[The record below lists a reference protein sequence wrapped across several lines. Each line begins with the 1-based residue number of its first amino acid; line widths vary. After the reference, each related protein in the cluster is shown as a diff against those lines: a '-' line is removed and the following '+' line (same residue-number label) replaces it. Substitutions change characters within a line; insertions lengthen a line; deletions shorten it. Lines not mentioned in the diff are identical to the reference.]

1 MSIAEAAV
9 EPRNEYVDF
18 WNTILVPK
26 FVRWRHIIVDGL
38 TLHSA
43 KIFPSLE
50 VHEGDKVVDAGC
62 GFGDTAIQLA
72 RLVGPTGSVLAVDC
86 CDGFL
91 AYGRQDAKAAG
102 ISNVTFL
109 EADVQAYPFKP
120 VHDFCFS
127 RFGTQFF
134 ESPVAG
140 LRNMRAT
147 LKPGGVMTMVVWR
160 GIKDNPWLG
169 LGKETVLKFLP
180 PPGENALS
188 CGPGPFSMADTG
200 VVTKQL
206 EIAGY
211 KDIQFE
217 QVDAE
222 LFVGNDVDDAVAF
235 QLAIGPA
242 GEVYREAG
250 ELAEQRH
257 GEIHR
262 NCHHLAMGEI
272 HHPHDA
278 EDHRQAE
285 RCAAR
290 VDQPQRQQLDREQQ
304 HRRREEQYQRP
315 AARHAH
321 DVRFQARDRWPLRE
335 PRSPRRQRAPT
346 PLFEEQQH
354 RGQRRERTE
363 DELRS
368 QDDASRD
375 QRSGQRRAGANGE
388 WGEHETPL
396 LAPVFVVER
405 AAQPRQPARDALAYS
420 LCQTKRSGAGR
431 LTGMQWPPASK
442 AAARGSRSR

>member
-1 MSIAEAAV
+1 MSNAEAAV

-26 FVRWRHIIVDGL
+26 FVRWRHILVDGL

-50 VHEGDKVVDAGC
+50 VHEGDQVVDAGC

-102 ISNVTFL
+102 VSNVTFL
-109 EADVQAYPFKP
+109 EADVQSYPFKP

-134 ESPVAG
+134 ENPVAG

-147 LKPGGVMTMVVWR
+147 LRPGGTMTMVVWR

-169 LGKETVLKFLP
+169 LAKDVVLKYLP
-180 PPGENALS
+180 PPGDNALT
-188 CGPGPFSMADTG
+188 CGPGPFSMADTA

-211 KDIQFE
+211 TDIRFE

-222 LFVGNDVDDAVAF
+222 LFVGNDADDAVAF
-235 QLAIGPA
+235 QLALGPA

-250 ELAEQRH
+250 ALGEQRH
-257 GEIHR
+257 GEIAAALKAE
-262 NCHHLAMGEI
+262 LAK
-272 HHPHDA
+272 
-278 EDHRQAE
+278 
-285 RCAAR
+285 
-290 VDQPQRQQLDREQQ
+290 
-304 HRRREEQYQRP
+304 YQRP
-315 AARHAH
+315 NGIVMDSSSWKVSAR
-321 DVRFQARDRWPLRE
+321 
-335 PRSPRRQRAPT
+335 
-346 PLFEEQQH
+346 
-354 RGQRRERTE
+354 
-363 DELRS
+363 
-368 QDDASRD
+368 
-375 QRSGQRRAGANGE
+375 N
-388 WGEHETPL
+388 
-396 LAPVFVVER
+396 PV
-405 AAQPRQPARDALAYS
+405 
-420 LCQTKRSGAGR
+420 
-431 LTGMQWPPASK
+431 
-442 AAARGSRSR
+442 

>member
-134 ESPVAG
+134 ENPVAG

-169 LGKETVLKFLP
+169 HAKDVVLKYLP

-211 KDIQFE
+211 TDIQFE

-222 LFVGNDVDDAVAF
+222 LFVGKDVDDAVAF
-235 QLAIGPA
+235 QLALGPA

-250 ELAEQRH
+250 ALAEQRH
-257 GEIHR
+257 GEIAAALKVE
-262 NCHHLAMGEI
+262 LAK
-272 HHPHDA
+272 
-278 EDHRQAE
+278 
-285 RCAAR
+285 
-290 VDQPQRQQLDREQQ
+290 
-304 HRRREEQYQRP
+304 YQRP
-315 AARHAH
+315 NGIIMDSSSWKVSARN
-321 DVRFQARDRWPLRE
+321 P
-335 PRSPRRQRAPT
+335 
-346 PLFEEQQH
+346 
-354 RGQRRERTE
+354 G
-363 DELRS
+363 
-368 QDDASRD
+368 
-375 QRSGQRRAGANGE
+375 
-388 WGEHETPL
+388 
-396 LAPVFVVER
+396 
-405 AAQPRQPARDALAYS
+405 
-420 LCQTKRSGAGR
+420 
-431 LTGMQWPPASK
+431 
-442 AAARGSRSR
+442 

>member
-1 MSIAEAAV
+1 MSHAEVAV

-50 VHEGDKVVDAGC
+50 VREGDQVVDAGC

-72 RLVGPTGSVLAVDC
+72 RLVGPAGSVLAVDC

-109 EADVQAYPFKP
+109 EADVQSYPFKP

-134 ESPVAG
+134 ENPVAG

-147 LKPGGVMTMVVWR
+147 LKPGGTMTMVVWR

-169 LGKETVLKFLP
+169 HAKDVVLKYLP
-180 PPGENALS
+180 PPGDNALT
-188 CGPGPFSMADTG
+188 CGPGPFSMADTA

-211 KDIQFE
+211 QDIRFE

-250 ELAEQRH
+250 ALGEQRH
-257 GEIHR
+257 GEIAAALKAE
-262 NCHHLAMGEI
+262 LAK
-272 HHPHDA
+272 
-278 EDHRQAE
+278 
-285 RCAAR
+285 
-290 VDQPQRQQLDREQQ
+290 
-304 HRRREEQYQRP
+304 YQRP
-315 AARHAH
+315 NGIVMDSSSWKVTARN
-321 DVRFQARDRWPLRE
+321 P
-335 PRSPRRQRAPT
+335 
-346 PLFEEQQH
+346 
-354 RGQRRERTE
+354 G
-363 DELRS
+363 
-368 QDDASRD
+368 
-375 QRSGQRRAGANGE
+375 
-388 WGEHETPL
+388 
-396 LAPVFVVER
+396 
-405 AAQPRQPARDALAYS
+405 
-420 LCQTKRSGAGR
+420 
-431 LTGMQWPPASK
+431 
-442 AAARGSRSR
+442 